1 MILRTSVI
9 ILKIQGNSM
18 TSNKNWLASL
28 TEGLPPTYWLLW
40 SGTLINRLGGF
51 VIPFLTLYLTYQ
63 RGISVSQAAFMV
75 SLFGAGSFISQ
86 LVGGELT
93 DRFGRR
99 PVMLLSFL
107 VTPIFMISLGLAN
120 DITLI
125 ALFTFI
131 VGFFTDLYRPAV
143 GAAIADLVP
152 PESRTRAYGYN
163 YWAINLGA
171 AVAPL
176 LAGLLA
182 RSNYVI
188 LFVADAATTLIFGLI
203 VFFGIR
209 ETRPAEAHHNAHV
222 SFNER
227 INQLKREP
235 ILLIFSFL
243 ALFVGMIY
251 MQGYVTLP
259 LDMGAHGLGPEQY
272 GAAIAVNGFLIILV
286 TIPIS
291 NMATKWHRFRTMA
304 IAAIFLGL
312 GFGFTSLAETLPLF
326 IISIII
332 WTLGEIA
339 ATSVAPAI
347 IADLSPVELRGVYQ
361 GIFGSAWGLAYFI
374 GPLAGGWV
382 YEHWGSNALWIGC
395 LLLGIVLAFGYLAM
409 SAPAKRRMERTES
422 G

>member
-1 MILRTSVI
+1 MATIKKGFTSFT
-9 ILKIQGNSM
+9 Q
-18 TSNKNWLASL
+18 
-28 TEGLPPTYWLLW
+28 GLPPTYWLLW

-51 VIPFLTLYLTYQ
+51 VIPFLTLYLTNQ
-63 RGISVSQAAFMV
+63 RGIPVSQAALMV
-75 SLFGAGSFISQ
+75 SLFGAGSFLSQ

-107 VTPIFMISLGLAN
+107 VTPIFMISLGLA
-120 DITLI
+120 TSVSVI

-182 RSNYVI
+182 GYNYLI

-203 VFFGIR
+203 VLFGIR
-209 ETRPAEAHHNAHV
+209 ETRPVEAHHNTAV
-222 SFNER
+222 SFKER

-235 ILLIFSFL
+235 ILLVFSFL
-243 ALFVGMIY
+243 ALFVGMVY

-259 LDMGAHGLGPEQY
+259 LDMGSHGLGPEQY

-291 NMATKWHRFRTMA
+291 NMAVKWHRFRTMA
-304 IAAIFLGL
+304 IAAVLLGL
-312 GFGFTSLAETLPLF
+312 GFGFTALADSLSLF
-326 IISIII
+326 LISVVI

-374 GPLAGGWV
+374 GPLAGGWI
-382 YEHWGSNALWIGC
+382 YEHWGSNALWTGC
-395 LLLGIVLAFGYLAM
+395 LLLGIALAFCYLTM
-409 SAPAKRRMERTES
+409 SAPAKRRMEQTLTS
-422 G
+422 SS

>member
-1 MILRTSVI
+1 
-9 ILKIQGNSM
+9 M
-18 TSNKNWLASL
+18 TQNKNWLASL

-51 VIPFLTLYLTYQ
+51 VIPFLTLYLTNQ
-63 RGISVSQAAFMV
+63 RGISVSQAALMV
-75 SLFGAGSFISQ
+75 SLFGAGSFLSQ

-93 DRFGRR
+93 DRLGRR

-107 VTPIFMISLGLAN
+107 VTPIFMISLGLAK

-182 RSNYVI
+182 GYNYLI
-188 LFVADAATTLIFGLI
+188 LFAADALTTLAFGLI
-203 VFFGIR
+203 VLFGIR
-209 ETRPAEAHHNAHV
+209 ETRPAEAHHAAHV

-235 ILLIFSFL
+235 ILLIFSLL
-243 ALFVGMIY
+243 ALFFGMIY

-259 LDMGAHGLGPEQY
+259 LDMGSHGLGPEQF

-291 NMATKWHRFRTMA
+291 NMATKWHRFRTIALSA
-304 IAAIFLGL
+304 ILLGA
-312 GFGFTSLAETLPLF
+312 GFGFTALADTLPLF
-326 IISIII
+326 IVSVII

-339 ATSVAPAI
+339 ATSVAPAV

-361 GIFGSAWGLAYFI
+361 GIFGSAWGLAYFL

-382 YEHWGSNALWIGC
+382 YEHWGSDSLWIGC
-395 LLLGIVLAFGYLAM
+395 LLLGIMLAFCYLALG
-409 SAPAKRRMERTES
+409 APAKRRMEQAAS
-422 G
+422 